1 MGSMAPLP
9 APRGP
14 VSEALL
20 ASLSDSF
27 SERLP
32 AWPDT
37 GLGDRSE
44 HPTADDQS
52 LALWVL
58 HELGYRGFEGVD
70 ERWEWH
76 PDLLAL
82 RWRLEGGLEQT
93 LRKRMPVTDRTDDF
107 VADLERL
114 IAEHEGPSLARHMQ
128 RRGSREQALDLL
140 RQRSIYHLKETDPT
154 VWVVPRLA
162 GGRAKAALVEVL
174 YDEYGMGDPQRLH
187 HDLFARGMV
196 ACGLSSE
203 SGRYVDDATTEVLE
217 QNNAGS
223 MFGLHRRL
231 RGAALGH
238 FAAFE
243 ATSSV
248 PSRQLA
254 QGLARLD
261 VPEEMQAYYEEHVEA
276 DAVHEQVA
284 LRDICGGLV
293 TREPDL
299 ADDVLFGA
307 WTCLDLEARVAT
319 ALLERWEVA

>member
-1 MGSMAPLP
+1 MASLP

-20 ASLSDSF
+20 LCLGGNF

-32 AWPDT
+32 AWP
-37 GLGDRSE
+37 GAGPGNRSE
-44 HPTADDQS
+44 ALTSADAN

-58 HELGYRGFEGVD
+58 HELSYRGFGEVD

-76 PDLLAL
+76 PDLIAL
-82 RWRLEGGLEQT
+82 RWRLEGGLEQS
-93 LRKRMPVTDRTDDF
+93 LRKRMPSIDRTDDL

-128 RRGSREQALDLL
+128 RHASREQALDLF

-154 VWVVPRLA
+154 SWVLPRLA

-174 YDEYGMGDPQRLH
+174 FDEYGAGDPQRLH
-187 HDLFARGMV
+187 HDMFARGMV

-203 SGRYVDDATTEVLE
+203 PGRYIDDATTEVLE
-217 QNNAGS
+217 QNNVGS
-223 MFGLHRRL
+223 MFGMHGRL

-254 QGLARLD
+254 QGLARLEI
-261 VPEEMQAYYEEHVEA
+261 PQPMQAYYEEHVEA
-276 DAVHEQVA
+276 DAVHEQLA

-293 TREPDL
+293 AREPDL
-299 ADDVLFGA
+299 AEDVLFGA

-319 ALLERWEVA
+319 ALLDRWTVA